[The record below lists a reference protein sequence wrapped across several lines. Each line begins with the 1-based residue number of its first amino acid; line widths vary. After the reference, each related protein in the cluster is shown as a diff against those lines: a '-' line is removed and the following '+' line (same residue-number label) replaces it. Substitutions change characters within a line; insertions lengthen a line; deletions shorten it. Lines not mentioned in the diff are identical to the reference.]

1 MIWLGGGTPVAGIVT
16 AFWAGL
22 VAALFGGS
30 EFNIVGPTGALS
42 GILTAAATAHTPL
55 VLPWL
60 ALWTGVLSL
69 IVYRFKLVD
78 YLMFI
83 PNSVV
88 HGFTV
93 GVAFIIGFGQY
104 DNALGLTFKHTST
117 DFYMKLGESFYYTP
131 QLMKQET
138 FLFFLVNFI
147 ALFVLLPKVT

>member
-1 MIWLGGGTPVAGIVT
+1 
-16 AFWAGL
+16 
-22 VAALFGGS
+22 
-30 EFNIVGPTGALS
+30 
-42 GILTAAATAHTPL
+42 
-55 VLPWL
+55 
-60 ALWTGVLSL
+60 
-69 IVYRFKLVD
+69 
-78 YLMFI
+78 MFI

-117 DFYMKLGESFYYTP
+117 DFYVKLGESFYYTP

-147 ALFVLLPKVT
+147 ALFVLLPKVTRTFPRAFSFHALLPSQ